1 MLTLKSQKMLKSLLS
16 LLCIALPF
24 MGLWAQDTPQDFIV
38 TISYDT
44 LHGKVIGGL
53 TPGKSSVMVKFKANK
68 TGETK
73 IYKAKD
79 IKSWH
84 PAGAD
89 YYFES
94 KVYHPK
100 GRHKLDMGY
109 AVFMRRLN
117 PGKVKVKLYE
127 YYNIEGTVGY
137 TQTYLERNGSMD
149 EVIFR
154 RFRKQLAT
162 YLADQPEIVA
172 KIEKKEYKKRDLKRL
187 IADYNQAAK

>member
-1 MLTLKSQKMLKSLLS
+1 MLKSLLS
-16 LLCIALPF
+16 LLFLALPF
-24 MGLWAQDTPQDFIV
+24 WGLWAQDAPQDFII

-44 LHGKVIGGL
+44 LYGKVVGGF
-53 TPGKSSVMVKFKANK
+53 TPGKSSVMVKFKEAE

-73 IYKAKD
+73 VYKAKD

-84 PAGAD
+84 AAGAP

-94 KVYHPK
+94 KVYQPK
-100 GRHKLDMGY
+100 GRHKLDAGY

-127 YYNIEGTVGY
+127 YYNTEGSIGY
-137 TQTYLERNGSMD
+137 TQTYLERKGSME
-149 EVIFR
+149 EVVFR
-154 RFRKQLAT
+154 RFRKQLAA

-172 KIEKKEYKKRDLKRL
+172 KIQQKEYKKRDLERL